1 MDTLSPELMRL
12 IRDKNKLSLSSSHDS
27 ISRIGG
33 SLAVYCR
40 ADLENKKV
48 VEVAS
53 MATLFKGYES
63 LLRGRD
69 LNDVGRVSSMASGI
83 CGGVHATASALC
95 LEMAL
100 GLKPPPLG
108 IVLRNLLLSCQYL
121 NDNSMHLFILAGPDY
136 SQQVIEATNPEI
148 WQKAKQTP
156 CQAPTIHGFKR
167 VGDIMLGLNKG
178 EGCLYKL
185 AMKMASLARQAYTLL
200 GGKYPHSESIIPGG
214 VSLPVELETLK
225 QFNILL
231 QPFAEYSQKTAA
243 IWNDIFDFM
252 LAANSRYEDLGKC
265 PVSLLD
271 FGQWDHPDY
280 YDASYKNCDQWGQ
293 KRWSTPAAI
302 IEGELACVTLSKL
315 NSGMEEF
322 LDYSFQT
329 GVSLPVDKLIKRD
342 PLGNPISEF
351 HPWNKNTLHT
361 KTESTETPK
370 PLAYSWGSSLTWRGQ
385 GFEVGAYSRLYLT
398 ALAQKI
404 PSSPY
409 LSATGSS
416 LDFSLPSTLSTAKGA
431 SLGSPLEFQW
441 KVPTVW
447 NSFERNRARAHA
459 LAFSFSVTQENIDI
473 AQKLIGAGETQTHAP
488 LQDNKFKGQKLGVG
502 LWGASRG
509 FLAHWVVLNDKVID
523 NYQIAIPSRVNVGTR
538 SPTQELAPLEKAL
551 LNTPIIESRF
561 KNIDDFKGIDIQR
574 TIQSFD
580 PCMSCSSHILV
591 NENNKV
597 VDREIDTEFPF

>member
-342 PLGNPISEF
+342 PLGNPIF
-351 HPWNKNTLHT
+351 
-361 KTESTETPK
+361 
-370 PLAYSWGSSLTWRGQ
+370 
-385 GFEVGAYSRLYLT
+385 
-398 ALAQKI
+398 
-404 PSSPY
+404 
-409 LSATGSS
+409 
-416 LDFSLPSTLSTAKGA
+416 
-431 SLGSPLEFQW
+431 
-441 KVPTVW
+441 
-447 NSFERNRARAHA
+447 
-459 LAFSFSVTQENIDI
+459 
-473 AQKLIGAGETQTHAP
+473 HAP
-488 LQDNKFKGQKLGVG
+488 LSEPQTESKKFDSQ
-502 LWGASRG
+502 
-509 FLAHWVVLNDKVID
+509 
-523 NYQIAIPSRVNVGTR
+523 
-538 SPTQELAPLEKAL
+538 
-551 LNTPIIESRF
+551 
-561 KNIDDFKGIDIQR
+561 
-574 TIQSFD
+574 FD
-580 PCMSCSSHILV
+580 
-591 NENNKV
+591 
-597 VDREIDTEFPF
+597 